1 MYAYIYTMKSHD
13 IHTHVYSHTHITCT
27 YTYSTPPH
35 RYLHTHMH
43 VHIHTH
49 TQTHKYVPVHMCM
62 HMHTQRCTHR
72 GRYKFQEVGITE
84 RCLRSCLA
92 LGPSHEEAL
101 LDCALEFLR
110 QEASAFSAHVT
121 VGSRAFPGPI
131 VTAGGFTSR
140 MAHPMATK
148 LVLVKWSL
156 SQACGPGIL
165 SPSLSV
171 LWASSQQ
178 GGWLLR
184 ASM

>member
-1 MYAYIYTMKSHD
+1 MTF
-13 IHTHVYSHTHITCT
+13 
-27 YTYSTPPH
+27 
-35 RYLHTHMH
+35 THMYTH
-43 VHIHTH
+43 TLTLHAHIHTQPPH
-49 TQTHKYVPVHMCM
+49 IDTYTPICMYTYIHILKTHKYVPVHMCM
-62 HMHTQRCTHR
+62 HMHTHRCTHR

-84 RCLRSCLA
+84 SCLRSCLA

-110 QEASAFSAHVT
+110 QEASAFSAHAT

-156 SQACGPGIL
+156 SQVCGPGIL